1 MTISF
6 VDIPYT
12 TDASGAAVVTTNHLG
27 FGYVVKVFA
36 EKGTSDNTV
45 DLTLA
50 ALNDGSDAVD
60 QITVITDQTADISV
74 YPVQVGVDHLGA
86 AATGWFTKKLIHGKI
101 RLTVAQGGNVKS
113 GLVRVY
119 IER

>member
-1 MTISF
+1 MISF

-12 TDASGAAVVTTNHLG
+12 TDASGAATVETAHLG
-27 FGYVVKVFA
+27 FGYVVKVFS
-36 EKGTSDNTV
+36 EKGTTDATL
-45 DLTLA
+45 DLTIS

-60 QITVITDQTADISV
+60 QITAITDQTADTSV

-86 AATGWFTKKLIHGKI
+86 AATGWFTRKMIHGKI
-101 RLTVAQGGNVKS
+101 RVVVAQGGNAKT